1 MSRRLLALNLV
12 LLAVIAVSGYWIVR
26 ELTTPRSVPQAA
38 ATKPGAQ
45 PAVAGAADAP
55 ASAGRPEQRPLYNVI
70 AAKNLFSATRTEST
84 ATAAVAVTPPPKL
97 YLHGVI
103 VDETKSRAFIE
114 DVTAKSTFGYAVGDA
129 VGGGRLEVVR
139 ADRVVIARPEGPM
152 EVMLRDP
159 SKPQPAPV
167 AGTPGA
173 TGVPGAPTPP
183 VGAAAVRPGTPRGP
197 LPPAA
202 AASIQ
207 GVQPPTPAPPVPPA
221 TPGAAVPPGPRLLR
235 PDLVRPPAGPM
246 PSVDTSASQ
255 DR

>member
-1 MSRRLLALNLV
+1 MSRRLGALNL
-12 LLAVIAVSGYWIVR
+12 LFLAVIVVSGYWIAR
-26 ELTTPRSVPQAA
+26 ELTTTRSVLQ
-38 ATKPGAQ
+38 
-45 PAVAGAADAP
+45 GAAPKPAAQATAAGTAEAP
-55 ASAGRPEQRPLYNVI
+55 DKTSRLEQRPLYNVI

-84 ATAAVAVTPPPKL
+84 TPGAVAATPPPKL

-103 VDETKSRAFIE
+103 VDEAKSRAFIE

-129 VGGGRLEVVR
+129 VGGGRLEVVK

-159 SKPQPAPV
+159 SKPQPAPA

-173 TGVPGAPTPP
+173 AVTPGAPTPP
-183 VGAAAVRPGTPRGP
+183 GAARPAGPRAP

-202 AASIQ
+202 GVPTQ
-207 GVQPPTPAPPVPPA
+207 GVQPPTPTPTPAPQG
-221 TPGAAVPPGPRLLR
+221 TPGAAVSPGSRLQR
-235 PDLVRPPAGPM
+235 PDLIRPPASPM

-255 DR
+255 GK